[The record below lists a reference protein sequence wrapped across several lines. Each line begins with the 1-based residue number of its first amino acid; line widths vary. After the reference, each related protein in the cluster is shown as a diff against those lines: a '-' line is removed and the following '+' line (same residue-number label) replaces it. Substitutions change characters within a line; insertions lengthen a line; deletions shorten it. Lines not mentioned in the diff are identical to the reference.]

1 MVDRRRSDEY
11 KSLTVYLPN
20 ELVTRIKQ
28 YVEDTSLPQSEV
40 VEQAVNFYF
49 DDLSQRKPENIAQLV
64 GMNMGKLKEVGFKH
78 SNLSAIARGELL
90 PTRPD
95 FCEIL
100 TALEIP
106 KQERKRLWELAYG
119 SKDCNENEKQHFTS
133 H

>member
-28 YVEDTSLPQSEV
+28 YVEDTSLPQSEL

-78 SNLSAIARGELL
+78 SNLSVIARGELL

-95 FCEIL
+95 CCEIL
-100 TALEIP
+100 TKIADARRADPVSCDLLISVLHVDATDIAE
-106 KQERKRLWELAYG
+106 
-119 SKDCNENEKQHFTS
+119 S
-133 H
+133 